1 MGRADRTRGPP
12 APNSDNSYIDSYD
25 RRSSERR
32 DPRGAHRR
40 TLHSVKRADW
50 AATAV
55 SWLAVAAAAGM
66 FVVLVMG
73 ATATTPGSAGGCGHD
88 WPLFTGR
95 VIPAFALA
103 TAIQYTLHYVH
114 RSDGTLRL
122 RV

>member
-55 SWLAVAAAAGM
+55 SWLPPPAPARMFLGLLLGAPPPPPRPAPGRRPPPAPLPRPVLPAVA
-66 FVVLVMG
+66 
-73 ATATTPGSAGGCGHD
+73 P
-88 WPLFTGR
+88 P
-95 VIPAFALA
+95 
-103 TAIQYTLHYVH
+103 
-114 RSDGTLRL
+114 
-122 RV
+122 